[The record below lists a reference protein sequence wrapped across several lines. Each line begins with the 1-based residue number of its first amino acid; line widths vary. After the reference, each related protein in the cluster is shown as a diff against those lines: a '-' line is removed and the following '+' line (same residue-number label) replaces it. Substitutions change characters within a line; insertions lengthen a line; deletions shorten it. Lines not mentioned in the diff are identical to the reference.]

1 MRGGV
6 NFSRGPN
13 VVQKSQVDEG
23 VWCGWDLA
31 IGAKRRSGRRDRTR
45 SQVGVRESERRNI
58 VLVVIGPRSLSF
70 SALVLLQRVK
80 QQRGGLQ
87 KKKERKAVSQS

>member
-58 VLVVIGPRSLSF
+58 VVYGATTSGVEMRQLILLKSLLS
-70 SALVLLQRVK
+70 
-80 QQRGGLQ
+80 
-87 KKKERKAVSQS
+87 